1 MEMRFGH
8 SAILPRIFEIRLESK
23 RDAWAACQS
32 LSAAGPAPDR
42 ILGIKSKCVGGVR
55 AVFYRN
61 QQRILTGFRY
71 LPDIPHV
78 LEETTA

>member
-55 AVFYRN
+55 AVFSRFRRN
-61 QQRILTGFRY
+61 YGLAWRRS
-71 LPDIPHV
+71 P
-78 LEETTA
+78 